1 MSIPGNQ
8 GGVAPPS
15 LELRVALQDFHFGLL
30 MPKYRPVGEVAG
42 FGMEDE
48 GFLDQAQVDRAM
60 SALQAFVASAPADD
74 QAVYAALLAQ
84 AQGYVDDNWAG

>member
-1 MSIPGNQ
+1 MSIAGNQ
-8 GGVAPPS
+8 GGAAPPS
-15 LELRVALQDFHFGLL
+15 LQLQVALQDFHFGLL

-42 FGMEDE
+42 FAMDDE

-60 SALQAFVASAPADD
+60 TALQAFVASAPADD

-84 AQGYVDDNWAG
+84 AQGFVDDNWAG